1 MQFKNIFLAASAFAG
16 ALAVQFTN
24 SNFDL
29 TAGQAFTLTWSD
41 AEGPVTVLLKDG
53 ASTDLKTVQTLGSG
67 LTGNSLV
74 FTPPA
79 SLTTDFYAFEIQ
91 DSNNVPNYSQ
101 QFLIYGA
108 TGSPSSAASSS
119 AAASSTAT
127 STVTAISTSSA
138 LSSSAAVSSS
148 STGSS
153 SAASSTTAT
162 DSSSTGS
169 TTTTGSSS
177 SSTTESASKSNS
189 KFIHFQYI
197 RNVTNIYTGTTLSTT
212 HSKTSASNTASG
224 TTSPATTAPTSS
236 AAGLSSPLAFVF
248 LALAA
253 IVMLN

>member
-29 TAGQAFTLTWSD
+29 TAGQPFTLTWSGAD
-41 AEGPVTVLLKDG
+41 GPVTIFLKDG
-53 ASTDLKTVQTLGSG
+53 ASTDLKTVSTVGSG
-67 LTGNSLV
+67 LTGNSIV
-74 FTPPA
+74 FVPSA
-79 SLTTDFYAFEIQ
+79 SLSTDFYAFEIQ
-91 DSNNVPNYSQ
+91 DSTAIPNYSQ
-101 QFLIYGA
+101 QFLVSGA
-108 TGSPSSAASSS
+108 TGAPSSSASS

-127 STVTAISTSSA
+127 STVTAVSTSSG
-138 LSSSAAVSSS
+138 LSSSAASSS
-148 STGSS
+148 SAGSS

-162 DSSSTGS
+162 DSSTTATDSSTTATDSSSAAS

-177 SSTTESASKSNS
+177 SSSTASASKSDS
-189 KFIHFQYI
+189 
-197 RNVTNIYTGTTLSTT
+197 TTLSTT
-212 HSKTSASNTASG
+212 HSKTSASNTASS
-224 TTSPATTAPTSS
+224 TTSPATSAPTSS